1 MKMKNWVYIKYK
13 QAITS
18 VYVCVCVCVCVCV
31 RGGGYTKIRVERLES
46 QTL

>member
-1 MKMKNWVYIKYK
+1 MKNWVYIKYK

-18 VYVCVCVCVCVCV
+18 VCVCVCV